1 MVAGL
6 FVEFIPSQVSRLD
19 GLHGSM
25 SEQLLYAPLHSAD
38 EVLSAAAVSSSGQFL
53 AVGTSAGTVG
63 QFVKTSPAAL
73 EQFHQSPA
81 GQGTKVTALYR
92 VNEVGYAACL
102 HAERIKV
109 VWCACLT
116 FYTPILNSN
125 PPFCWPFRSQ
135 LSPHSKV
142 VPTIQSPMLSLSP
155 EALVLGSAY
164 VLNHPQRST
173 LTAAEVRICYYFVY
187 QIVLV

>member
-1 MVAGL
+1 MIFGCL

-81 GQGTKVTALYR
+81 GQGTKATALYR

-102 HAERIKV
+102 PACLHAERIKV
-109 VWCACLT
+109 VWCVCLT
-116 FYTPILNSN
+116 FYTPLFNLN
-125 PPFCWPFRSQ
+125 PPFCGPFRSQ

-142 VPTIQSPMLSLSP
+142 VPTPQSPMLSLSP

-164 VLNHPQRST
+164 VLNQPHRAT
-173 LTAAEVRICYYFVY
+173 LTVAEVRICY
-187 QIVLV
+187 